1 MCTRI
6 FWNDN
11 PVAKTVSR
19 TMDWSISDEPDL
31 WALPAGLHR
40 SGGAS
45 DRALSWTSAYPS
57 VSLSMWRGGTVDG
70 VNGAGLGAHALYLDD
85 VDWEPADDRPTV
97 ANLMWVQYVLDTFG
111 SVAEVVAAAPDIRI
125 ESVPFRGQTMGCH
138 LAIEDST
145 GDSAILEPTGGRM
158 LIHHGPQYQVM
169 ANSPL
174 LDEQL
179 ANRARYRPFGGELPP
194 PGDITSLDRFVRA
207 SYFLHYLPEPQDT
220 EQAMAGVVHLASNVA
235 VPYGAPYDDGGVYP
249 TWWITAT
256 DLTNG
261 TYCFLSTLS
270 PNAVWVELDRAL
282 NSTEVRSLDPRAAGL
297 SGEISD
303 RLRPATLPY

>member
-40 SGGAS
+40 SGGVG

-97 ANLMWVQYVLDTFG
+97 ANLMWV
-111 SVAEVVAAAPDIRI
+111 
-125 ESVPFRGQTMGCH
+125 
-138 LAIEDST
+138 
-145 GDSAILEPTGGRM
+145 
-158 LIHHGPQYQVM
+158 
-169 ANSPL
+169 
-174 LDEQL
+174 
-179 ANRARYRPFGGELPP
+179 
-194 PGDITSLDRFVRA
+194 
-207 SYFLHYLPEPQDT
+207 
-220 EQAMAGVVHLASNVA
+220 
-235 VPYGAPYDDGGVYP
+235 
-249 TWWITAT
+249 
-256 DLTNG
+256 
-261 TYCFLSTLS
+261 
-270 PNAVWVELDRAL
+270 
-282 NSTEVRSLDPRAAGL
+282 
-297 SGEISD
+297 
-303 RLRPATLPY
+303 